1 MAKAVKKGSA
11 KKSAKVSKL
20 AKKSAASKKKGVTK
34 TVKKAVK
41 KVVKKGAKKAVKS
54 KSKKVLV
61 VPKGYH
67 SITPYL
73 IVGNAANA
81 IEFYKKAFGAK
92 EIMRIAKDNGK
103 VKHAELQMGDS
114 RIMLS
119 DECHEMNTV
128 SPQPCHRSPVGI
140 NLYIKDVDGVVE
152 RAVAAGAKL
161 TRAVEDMFYGDRS
174 GMIEDPFGHFWCVST
189 HIEDVTPA
197 QMKKRMATMAAQSEM
212 SKL

>member
-81 IEFYKKAFGAK
+81 IEFYKKQFVQK
-92 EIMRIAKDNGK
+92 KLIPIAK
-103 VKHAELQMGDS
+103 
-114 RIMLS
+114 
-119 DECHEMNTV
+119 
-128 SPQPCHRSPVGI
+128 
-140 NLYIKDVDGVVE
+140 
-152 RAVAAGAKL
+152 
-161 TRAVEDMFYGDRS
+161 
-174 GMIEDPFGHFWCVST
+174 
-189 HIEDVTPA
+189 
-197 QMKKRMATMAAQSEM
+197 ATE
-212 SKL
+212 KEKNV